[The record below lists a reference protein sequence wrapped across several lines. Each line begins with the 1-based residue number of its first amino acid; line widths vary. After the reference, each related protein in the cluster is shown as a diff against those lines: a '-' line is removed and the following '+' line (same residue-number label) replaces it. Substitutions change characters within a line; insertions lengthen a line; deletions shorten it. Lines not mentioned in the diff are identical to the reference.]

1 MTSVAVEDPGW
12 LRGREFISRWGLTPL
27 PVAVD
32 ADGLRVDELAGCG
45 ARAVMVTPAHQ
56 FPTGVVLDQGR
67 RSQLIAWARENQ
79 GLVIEDDYDSEYRYD
94 GEPVGALQGLAPDC
108 IVYGGSLSKTLA
120 PGIRLG
126 WLVVPK
132 NLVDGVV
139 DAKYTDD
146 RGSSTL
152 EQLALA
158 RFIACGAL
166 DRHRRR
172 SRLRYRETRDRL
184 VDVFRC
190 DAPEVRIEGI
200 AAGLHFLARLPS
212 GADEASLVA
221 AGARRSVGLHALA
234 EFASPGRAHGP
245 ALVMGYGGIPRHAL
259 GAALTA
265 LGATLADR

>member
-1 MTSVAVEDPGW
+1 MIARLTSAQQPQARYRPCVVALVLTDRTTTKRPAKKG
-12 LRGREFISRWGLTPL
+12 SRK
-27 PVAVD
+27 
-32 ADGLRVDELAGCG
+32 
-45 ARAVMVTPAHQ
+45 M
-56 FPTGVVLDQGR
+56 F
-67 RSQLIAWARENQ
+67 
-79 GLVIEDDYDSEYRYD
+79 DYDSEYRYD

-108 IVYGGSLSKTLA
+108 VVYGGSLSKTLA

-132 NLVDGVV
+132 NLVDGLV

-146 RGSSTL
+146 RGSPTL
-152 EQLALA
+152 EQLALT

-184 VDVFRC
+184 VDVFRR

-221 AGARRSVGLHALA
+221 AGARRSVGLHGLA

-245 ALVMGYGGIPRHAL
+245 ALVMGYGGIPRHADRP
-259 GAALTA
+259 GAPPWPT
-265 LGATLADR
+265 GETPGQSGEH